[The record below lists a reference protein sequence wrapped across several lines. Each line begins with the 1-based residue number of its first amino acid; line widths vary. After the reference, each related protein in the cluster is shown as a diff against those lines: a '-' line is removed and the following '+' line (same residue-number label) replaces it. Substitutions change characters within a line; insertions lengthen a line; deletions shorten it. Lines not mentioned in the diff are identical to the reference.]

1 MSQSRI
7 ISRKNPTSLWVRS
20 LLSVALLLGL
30 SIFGVTTASAL
41 PGAPT
46 ITSISSSGGSGSI
59 DITVNFTRADPSAT
73 PLAGYIYSTDNG
85 ANWKQ
90 CNVSGI
96 CLWNGTSTTLVI
108 QKLSS
113 GPASAQSGDTYRVVI
128 KECETGPAD
137 NKDSP
142 LATIAT
148 VLGLKN
154 CGASSTTITYLG
166 GSAFSSSAPSI
177 STSSTITHGTI
188 SPTAVVT
195 GSGFNTSATA
205 SDFTISYG
213 TTTLTGV
220 TTLTF
225 SDTYTANFT
234 FTGTAK
240 AGTISIT
247 AKTTAYTPTQSASS
261 NSVGITVGSVAPE
274 TPTAVSGT
282 ASSSSAVSVSWTA
295 PSYNGGSTITD
306 YDVQYTTET
315 TTPVTWT
322 TFSASAS
329 TTSPRSITGLS
340 ASTAYVFRVRA
351 YNSNGWGP
359 YSTPSSVVTTNAAS
373 STPPAPQP
381 DPIYPPVIS
390 SISKAKVCAHGQDE
404 FIIRGSNFRTATVT
418 IDGVVVTVKGNSDS
432 TINLSFGETTEG
444 IKTIKVT
451 NSAGTATTTVE
462 FKNVEKTA
470 FKVFD
475 IPYIFKGGEFDYTFE
490 AFGENT
496 FRVTGNMPAGLIL
509 DPATGR
515 IYGTPTEEGKFNFVL
530 HADGLCGNDVDVI
543 KLDVDKEIPGAMT
556 CRIKFQ
562 YKKINKLSAREA
574 KALKDC
580 IKHIKEISPKNID
593 PVIYIS
599 GGAPEGEP
607 ETESPEAKERR
618 DSICDM
624 MLTQDLIAQTIA
636 GIFMG
641 PDDEIEIMVY
651 WPVTR

>member
-1 MSQSRI
+1 MSTENNAMRNGSTYQIVIAGCATGTPSNSFSTNRA
-7 ISRKNPTSLWVRS
+7 S
-20 LLSVALLLGL
+20 LGL
-30 SIFGVTTASAL
+30 TGCGSD
-41 PGAPT
+41 
-46 ITSISSSGGSGSI
+46 SS
-59 DITVNFTRADPSAT
+59 V
-73 PLAGYIYSTDNG
+73 
-85 ANWKQ
+85 
-90 CNVSGI
+90 
-96 CLWNGTSTTLVI
+96 
-108 QKLSS
+108 
-113 GPASAQSGDTYRVVI
+113 
-128 KECETGPAD
+128 
-137 NKDSP
+137 
-142 LATIAT
+142 
-148 VLGLKN
+148 
-154 CGASSTTITYLG
+154 ITYQVG
-166 GSAFSSSAPSI
+166 TGVISASTPSI
-177 STSSTITHGTI
+177 STASTIANGAVN
-188 SPTAVVT
+188 PTVVVT
-195 GSGFNTSATA
+195 GTNFETTTSLSLFTIGVGTTGLTASSVVRNSATQ
-205 SDFTISYG
+205 
-213 TTTLTGV
+213 
-220 TTLTF
+220 LTF
-225 SDTYTANFT
+225 S
-234 FTGTAK
+234 FTGTAV
-240 AGTISIT
+240 AGTISIR
-247 AKTTAYTPTQSASS
+247 ALTTAYGPVASEAS
-261 NSVGITVGSVAPE
+261 NTVTVSVPAILPE
-274 TPTAVSGT
+274 TPTALSGSA
-282 ASSSSAVSVSWTA
+282 ASSTSISLTWSA
-295 PSYNGGSTITD
+295 PSNDGGSAITD
-306 YDVQYTTET
+306 YTVQYTTET

-322 TFSASAS
+322 TFTSSAS
-329 TTSPRSITGLS
+329 TSLSRTVTGLS
-340 ASTAYVFRVRA
+340 ASTNYVFRVRA
-351 YNSNGWGP
+351 INGVGNGP
-359 YSTPSSVVTTNAAS
+359 YTLPSSVVTTNAAS
-373 STPPAPQP
+373 STTPAPQP

-390 SISKAKVCAHGQDE
+390 SISKSKVCAHGQDE

-470 FKVFD
+470 FKVLD